1 MFLSSFPKKK
11 VSSLDTQQNIK
22 GLREEVAKF
31 ITERQWTKYHVPKDL
46 SMAISIEASELMEL
60 FLWKQLSASEVVKDK
75 DTKEKVGDEIADI
88 FIYLLSL
95 VNALDFDLS
104 DIVSKKIA
112 KNRKKYPASE
122 FQGNYEKR

>member
-1 MFLSSFPKKK
+1 M
-11 VSSLDTQQNIK
+11 DAEQNIK

-31 ITERQWTKYHVPKDL
+31 IKERQWTKYHIPKDL

-60 FLWKQLSASEVVKDK
+60 FLWKQLSAIEVVKDPSL
-75 DTKEKVGDEIADI
+75 KENVGDEIADI

-104 DIVSKKIA
+104 DVVSKKIA
-112 KNRKKYPASE
+112 KNRAKYPTSE

>member
-1 MFLSSFPKKK
+1 M
-11 VSSLDTQQNIK
+11 DAEQNIK
-22 GLREEVAKF
+22 GLREDVAKF
-31 ITERQWTKYHVPKDL
+31 IKERQWTKYHIPKDL

-60 FLWKQLSASEVVKDK
+60 FLWKQLTATDVIKDPSL
-75 DTKEKVGDEIADI
+75 KEKVGDEIADI

-104 DIVSKKIA
+104 DVVSTKIA
-112 KNRKKYPASE
+112 KNRTKYPTSE